1 MSNYLNMRQNFLL
14 ADFITSNT
22 PAPLY
27 DADLENFWTQKSN
40 IFKLVVS
47 ANFFKYTILILLNFF
62 FKNCQKYKQKIFVM
76 KTDKKFLNISIK

>member
-40 IFKLVVS
+40 IFKFVVS
-47 ANFFKYTILILLNFF
+47 A
-62 FKNCQKYKQKIFVM
+62 
-76 KTDKKFLNISIK
+76 KFLNT

>member
-40 IFKLVVS
+40 IFKFFVS
-47 ANFFKYTILILLNFF
+47 ANFFASWVIPNCPQLALN
-62 FKNCQKYKQKIFVM
+62 N
-76 KTDKKFLNISIK
+76 